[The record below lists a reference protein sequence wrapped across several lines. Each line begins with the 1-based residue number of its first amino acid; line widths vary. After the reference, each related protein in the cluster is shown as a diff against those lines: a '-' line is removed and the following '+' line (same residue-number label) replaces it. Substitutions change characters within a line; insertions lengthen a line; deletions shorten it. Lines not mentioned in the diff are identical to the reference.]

1 MKNDPQ
7 ENSQH
12 HASGCPDP
20 VGEEKQP
27 TIPRIL
33 ILGVG
38 NILLSDE
45 GAGIKAIQ
53 ELQRQYSFPAEVELM
68 DAGTSGMQL
77 LPWIENRSDLFILD
91 IVNEQEADY
100 GEVLQYNYEDPP
112 AFVRKKSTSH
122 QIGLHEVLAFS
133 QMSNTLPSRIVLFGI
148 RPLSFDTSLDLSP
161 QVQEGLQ
168 KLIRMVIRELES
180 SGISPIKKDDC

>member
-1 MKNDPQ
+1 MK
-7 ENSQH
+7 ENNQAKTRH
-12 HASGCPDP
+12 NASGFPNP
-20 VGEEKQP
+20 GGGEEQP
-27 TIPRIL
+27 LTPRIL

-45 GAGIKAIQ
+45 GAGIRAIQ

-77 LPWIENRSDLFILD
+77 LPWIENRSDLFIID
-91 IVNEQEADY
+91 IVNEE
-100 GEVLQYNYEDPP
+100 EVEPGGVVQYNYDDPP
-112 AFVRKKSTSH
+112 AFIRTKSTSH

-148 RPLSFDTSLDLSP
+148 RPLSFDTGLELSM
-161 QVQEGLQ
+161 QVNKGLQ
-168 KLIRMVIRELES
+168 ELIQMIVKELECLE
-180 SGISPIKKDDC
+180 IYPAKLND